1 VASTPDLQLLLADD
15 DTAIRELLSRGLRHD
30 FRVLVARDG
39 KEALEAL
46 QQTRPDAILVDEMM
60 PGATGTEVL
69 RAARELMP
77 EVPRLLM
84 TASQDPSA
92 AMRAVNHGEIHRFYT
107 KPLKVMEVKR
117 AIRELVTRARAE
129 EALRAELFALR
140 TSQASTS
147 STATVVGLLCEGPAG
162 DRIEQAA
169 HRRSFVVRRA
179 TRVETFEAVV
189 GAGGIDV
196 VVIDAAVGAT
206 VLSDIAQLARR
217 VEVGTSLILV
227 EREEGHLETCA
238 LAFQLGAVDCFVA
251 PLPDELLLSV
261 RLERAAGRPRERAEL
276 RRVTWDLVT
285 TNRELALANRR
296 VEEGQVKL
304 LGGLVRALEARDP
317 YTAGHTDRVAEISV
331 RCAEAFGLSTARRE
345 VVRVGALLHD
355 IGKIGIRDEVLY
367 KPGKLTP
374 EEFEVIKTH
383 TTIGARILEPR
394 LRRAHR
400 ARAPRASRR
409 PRLPR
414 RSRPLDAAARGP
426 HRLRRRRPR
435 RHHVHTTVPEG
446 QQRRRGLRHPRHP
459 RRRPARRRGRGG
471 AAGAAR
477 GRSPR
482 RAAGARALTQAAVVG
497 SLSGNRRRRCRFG

>member
-1 VASTPDLQLLLADD
+1 VAAPPDLQLLLADD

-30 FRVLVARDG
+30 FRLLVARDG

-140 TSQASTS
+140 AQQASTA
-147 STATVVGLLCEGPAG
+147 STVTVVGLLCEGPAG

-169 HRRSFVVRRA
+169 RRRGFVVRRA
-179 TRVETFEAVV
+179 TRVETFEALV

-196 VVIDAAVGAT
+196 IVIDAAVGAA
-206 VLSDIAQLARR
+206 VLADVAQLARR

-227 EREEGHLETCA
+227 EQQEHHLESCA

-285 TNRELALANRR
+285 ANRELALANRR

-345 VVRVGALLHD
+345 VVRIGALLHD

-383 TTIGARILEPR
+383 TTIGARILEDIESLACVVPIVR
-394 LRRAHR
+394 GHHE
-400 ARAPRASRR
+400 R
-409 PRLPR
+409 PDGRGYPDGLDLSTLPLEVR
-414 RSRPLDAAARGP
+414 IVSGADVLDAITSTRPYRQASHVDEAFAILGTLAGGQLDPEVVAA
-426 HRLRRRRPR
+426 L
-435 RHHVHTTVPEG
+435 
-446 QQRRRGLRHPRHP
+446 QGLH
-459 RRRPARRRGRGG
+459 
-471 AAGAAR
+471 AAGR
-477 GRSPR
+477 L
-482 RAAGARALTQAAVVG
+482 AGLLQHG
-497 SLSGNRRRRCRFG
+497 P

>member
-383 TTIGARILEPR
+383 TTIGARILEDIESLACVVPIVR
-394 LRRAHR
+394 GHHE
-400 ARAPRASRR
+400 R
-409 PRLPR
+409 PDGRGYPDGLDLSTLPLEVR
-414 RSRPLDAAARGP
+414 IVSGADVLDAITSTRPYRKASSVDEAFAILGTLAGGQLDAEVVAA
-426 HRLRRRRPR
+426 L
-435 RHHVHTTVPEG
+435 
-446 QQRRRGLRHPRHP
+446 QGLH
-459 RRRPARRRGRGG
+459 
-471 AAGAAR
+471 AAGR
-477 GRSPR
+477 L
-482 RAAGARALTQAAVVG
+482 AGLLEHG
-497 SLSGNRRRRCRFG
+497 P